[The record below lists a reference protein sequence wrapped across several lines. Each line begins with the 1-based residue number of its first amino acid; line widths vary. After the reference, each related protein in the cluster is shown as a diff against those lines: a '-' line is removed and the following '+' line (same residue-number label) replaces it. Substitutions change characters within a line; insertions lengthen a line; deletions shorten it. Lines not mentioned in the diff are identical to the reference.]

1 MQFLILFLPWKQT
14 PPNIRPWNVNVHFL
28 RQGNQYAEATKQ
40 VSDLHQSVY
49 ICTSILTPAPKISP
63 IKRHFEKYKTM
74 GLFSGFYGINFLRE
88 FYQIG
93 QNSRNSQKLVHEN
106 VSPIK
111 LKMRPFSVDGIVSI
125 LALQD
130 VISTTYLRFWS
141 AGQLM
146 NSYRL

>member
-1 MQFLILFLPWKQT
+1 
-14 PPNIRPWNVNVHFL
+14 
-28 RQGNQYAEATKQ
+28 
-40 VSDLHQSVY
+40 
-49 ICTSILTPAPKISP
+49 
-63 IKRHFEKYKTM
+63 M
-74 GLFSGFYGINFLRE
+74 GLFCGFYGINFLRE

-93 QNSRNSQKLVHEN
+93 QNSQNSPKLVHEN

-130 VISTTYLRFWS
+130 VISTTNLRFWI